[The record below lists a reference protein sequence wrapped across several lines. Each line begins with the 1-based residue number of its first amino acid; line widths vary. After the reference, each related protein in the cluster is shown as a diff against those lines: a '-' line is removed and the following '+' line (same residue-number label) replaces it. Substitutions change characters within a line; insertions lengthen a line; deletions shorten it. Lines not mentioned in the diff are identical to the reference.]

1 MPQRPEPQRQPARPV
16 RGEKGKDE
24 IMRADIKI
32 KIWKRIAGTVLLF
45 AVVFSAAACSSGNG
59 SSDSGQN
66 TGYVRLTAEEA
77 KQMMDEE
84 EDYVILDVRT
94 EKEFDE
100 EHIPGAVLIPDY
112 EIENRAEEVLTDKAQ
127 LIFVYCR
134 SGNRS
139 KKASDALAKLGYTN
153 VKEFGGIIDWPYET
167 TDQGVSS

>member
-1 MPQRPEPQRQPARPV
+1 MPVPQRPEPQRQPVRPV
-16 RGEKGKDE
+16 RGEKGQDE

-112 EIENRAEEVLTDKAQ
+112 
-127 LIFVYCR
+127 
-134 SGNRS
+134 
-139 KKASDALAKLGYTN
+139 
-153 VKEFGGIIDWPYET
+153 
-167 TDQGVSS
+167 

>member
-1 MPQRPEPQRQPARPV
+1 MPQRPV
-16 RGEKGKDE
+16 HRGSRRGRCAEKKGKDE

-139 KKASDALAKLGYTN
+139 KKSIRRAGKARIYECEGIRRNHRLA
-153 VKEFGGIIDWPYET
+153 V
-167 TDQGVSS
+167 